1 MSKSQKI
8 LTIALRVLGF
18 FSQQCS
24 RRARKGLG
32 ALLGRILYWVGPR
45 RRKITEDN
53 VQKAFPARGENFHHQ
68 IVKSSYENI
77 GIVVT
82 ELLAVPRLS
91 ETDIKKYVVFDGIEV
106 LTERARLGKPS
117 VLLSGHYGNWELLAM
132 AGALHANVPFTI
144 VVHPQ
149 KNVEA
154 DILLNS
160 YRTKFGNIVVPMRQA
175 AKTLISTMQR
185 GGCVAFLA
193 DQHADPDKD
202 AWIEFFGR
210 PTPTYEAPAALALRY
225 GAPLFAA
232 YAVRQNDA
240 TYRADFHEVPSS
252 DLTSTPNDVRTL
264 TERHVRDLEHYVR
277 ENPGLWSWQH
287 RRWRS

>member
-1 MSKSQKI
+1 MVTSQKI
-8 LTIALRVLGF
+8 LTIALRAFGF
-18 FSQQCS
+18 ISQRCT
-24 RRARKGLG
+24 RKVRKGLG
-32 ALLGRILYWVGPR
+32 SFVGNILYYVGTR
-45 RRKITEDN
+45 RRRITEDN
-53 VQKAFPARGENFHHQ
+53 VQKAFPSSGHEFHKRV
-68 IVKSSYENI
+68 IRSSYENI
-77 GIVVT
+77 GIVLS

-91 ETDIKKYVVFDGIEV
+91 AEDIRNYVVFNGIEM
-106 LTERARLGKPS
+106 LAERARQGKPS
-117 VLLSGHYGNWELLAM
+117 VLLSGHFGNWELLAM
-132 AGALHANVPFTI
+132 AGALHADVPFTI

-154 DILLNS
+154 DELLNS

-175 AKTLISTMQR
+175 AKALITTMNN

-193 DQHADPDKD
+193 DQHADPNKD

-210 PTPTYEAPAALALRY
+210 PTPTYEAPAALSLRY
-225 GAPLFAA
+225 GAPLYAA
-232 YAVRQNDA
+232 YAVRQDDA
-240 TYRADFHEVPSS
+240 TYRADFHEIPSS
-252 DLTSTPNDVRTL
+252 DLTSTPEDVRIL